1 MQQLAVRIWS
11 KGEMIYPTKFSVMF
25 NTKSRKSSVRVF
37 VNNEKI
43 ISMDYML
50 ITPFDAING
59 PVFDKDIVLIDD
71 DEQFRVVSYDE
82 NEGKYI
88 AYVPGNK
95 EDYIVMNKSHSYEI
109 AGNTYEDKEYLSPP
123 PAADVPVE
131 HKEEP
136 ASDQPSKSSKRKK
149 KKRKSGPENSPIQTV
164 HNEEDNAEPSNDV
177 KEEPSVPAETNEE
190 PKESI
195 FVNKGKQVSVSIK
208 LAAKCDGDTGVFSY
222 MVTREGKK
230 EIMSG
235 MLKKTNKKRV
245 LIQGIIDS
253 LNNFDGSFN
262 INIQFVEP
270 YVVHPFIKGWVEKW
284 KSSNWTKESGE
295 KIQNSELWEELYAL
309 SKKYKIK
316 WEVSQAADS
325 DFDELSSMND
335 SIIKSL

>member
-1 MQQLAVRIWS
+1 
-11 KGEMIYPTKFSVMF
+11 MIYPTKFSVMF
-25 NTKSRKSSVRVF
+25 NTRSRKSSVRVF

-43 ISMDYML
+43 VSMDYML

-71 DEQFRVVSYDE
+71 DERFRVVSYDE

-88 AYVPGNK
+88 AYIPGNI
-95 EDYIVMNKSHSYEI
+95 EDFVVMSKSHSYEI
-109 AGNTYEDKEYLSPP
+109 AGNTYEDKEYLSPSH
-123 PAADVPVE
+123 AADAPVE

-136 ASDQPSKSSKRKK
+136 VGEQPAKSSKRKK
-149 KKRKSGPENSPIQTV
+149 KKRKSSPENSSVQTV
-164 HNEEDNAEPSNDV
+164 HNEDAEQKSDGPSNDV
-177 KEEPSVPAETNEE
+177 KEE

-222 MVTREGKK
+222 MVAREDKK

-295 KIQNSELWEELYAL
+295 KIQNSELWEELYTL

-316 WEVSQAADS
+316 WEVLQVADS

>member
-1 MQQLAVRIWS
+1 
-11 KGEMIYPTKFSVMF
+11 MIYPTKFSVMF
-25 NTKSRKSSVRVF
+25 NTRSRKSSVRVF

-43 ISMDYML
+43 VSMDYML

-71 DEQFRVVSYDE
+71 DERFRVVSYDE

-88 AYVPGNK
+88 AYIPGNI
-95 EDYIVMNKSHSYEI
+95 EDFVVMSKSHSYEI
-109 AGNTYEDKEYLSPP
+109 AGNTYEDKEYLSPSH
-123 PAADVPVE
+123 AADAPVE

-136 ASDQPSKSSKRKK
+136 VGEQPAKSSKRKK
-149 KKRKSGPENSPIQTV
+149 KKRKSSPENSSVQTV
-164 HNEEDNAEPSNDV
+164 HNEDAEQKSDGPSNDV
-177 KEEPSVPAETNEE
+177 KEESSVPIEAKEE

-222 MVTREGKK
+222 MVAREDKK

-284 KSSNWTKESGE
+284 KSSNWTKESGD
-295 KIQNSELWEELYAL
+295 KIQNSELWEELYTL

-316 WEVSQAADS
+316 WEVLQVADS

>member
-1 MQQLAVRIWS
+1 
-11 KGEMIYPTKFSVMF
+11 MIYPTKFSVMF
-25 NTKSRKSSVRVF
+25 NTRSRKSSVRVF

-43 ISMDYML
+43 VSMDYML

-71 DEQFRVVSYDE
+71 DERFRVVSYDE

-88 AYVPGNK
+88 AYIPGNI
-95 EDYIVMNKSHSYEI
+95 EDFVVMSKSHSYEI
-109 AGNTYEDKEYLSPP
+109 AGNTYEDKEYLSPSH
-123 PAADVPVE
+123 AADAPVE

-136 ASDQPSKSSKRKK
+136 VGEQPAKSSKRKK
-149 KKRKSGPENSPIQTV
+149 KKRKSSPENSSVQTV
-164 HNEEDNAEPSNDV
+164 HNEDAEQKSDGPSNDV
-177 KEEPSVPAETNEE
+177 KEESSVPIEAKEE

-222 MVTREGKK
+222 MVAREDKK

-295 KIQNSELWEELYAL
+295 KIQNYELWEELYTL

-316 WEVSQAADS
+316 WEVSQATDS